1 MAKDWPLYFKERL
14 IMGDLSSNVG
24 VATLWMP
31 KESVVSELD
40 EGSFSVCGQ
49 LYTKRGI
56 NPLLRN
62 LLANTLIRYVIV
74 CGVDRQGSGEALLKF
89 FKNGVSEES
98 GGAGEL
104 KGWKILGDDEALLDK
119 EITKEALDLIRINV
133 EVFDL
138 RMKPLG
144 EVNGLIAS
152 LEKKVPYAEPVLFP
166 EPAKDEVKQYP
177 SDLSVFK
184 LRRETIAD
192 AWLDALKVVNR
203 FGVEIPGMYGQ
214 VKEVHNLSI
223 VIEKEDPKSPKLEP
237 FLKFGKEGLDLYI
250 KGFFDTEKSG
260 SSYTYGERILD
271 WDGIDQKKIMVEKL
285 SRFPFDRGALAVLWK
300 PHRDNYPPTETEMA
314 QNGQTK
320 GWQVP
325 CLVMIMGQCIGDNFH
340 MTAVFRNND
349 IYGGWPLNAFALRNL
364 QQNIAVEVGKNLG
377 ALTTISHIAEIYEI
391 DYEDAKKVVA
401 ENDSLARTCLY
412 DTRGYYTI
420 SIEGEDIV
428 VTFFTPDGS
437 EELATFRENGKK
449 PKAARDLC
457 AMVLRD
463 MLLSELGAAA
473 DLGRQLAKAETAVKL
488 GLVFEQDQPLRLE

>member
-177 SDLSVFK
+177 SDLSV
-184 LRRETIAD
+184 
-192 AWLDALKVVNR
+192 
-203 FGVEIPGMYGQ
+203 
-214 VKEVHNLSI
+214 S
-223 VIEKEDPKSPKLEP
+223 
-237 FLKFGKEGLDLYI
+237 
-250 KGFFDTEKSG
+250 
-260 SSYTYGERILD
+260 
-271 WDGIDQKKIMVEKL
+271 
-285 SRFPFDRGALAVLWK
+285 
-300 PHRDNYPPTETEMA
+300 
-314 QNGQTK
+314 
-320 GWQVP
+320 
-325 CLVMIMGQCIGDNFH
+325 
-340 MTAVFRNND
+340 
-349 IYGGWPLNAFALRNL
+349 
-364 QQNIAVEVGKNLG
+364 
-377 ALTTISHIAEIYEI
+377 
-391 DYEDAKKVVA
+391 
-401 ENDSLARTCLY
+401 
-412 DTRGYYTI
+412 
-420 SIEGEDIV
+420 
-428 VTFFTPDGS
+428 
-437 EELATFRENGKK
+437 
-449 PKAARDLC
+449 
-457 AMVLRD
+457 
-463 MLLSELGAAA
+463 
-473 DLGRQLAKAETAVKL
+473 
-488 GLVFEQDQPLRLE
+488 